1 VPTRQRLSRRIGEIL
16 CSQGAIDRRQLDH
29 ALNQQETLALP
40 LGRTLLHLHYIT
52 DEQLHEALAS
62 QFDIGCVDLEAMAVD
77 RSLANLISRR
87 YARHHALVPVAVTNG
102 VLTVALEDPR
112 AADVLDELTRFTG
125 LPVTAVTAPGTAI
138 ARAWRRLYD
147 GNEPVRE
154 AIGTQSTEEA
164 GRDDH
169 RATGVTLGRLDDPQ
183 GRRGDELFRQV
194 LRLALDRDAT
204 DIHLEMLTSGLSLRL
219 RVDGVL
225 RRPDLGDL
233 QDALDRHARQIVSRV
248 KVLAALDIAE
258 RRRPQDGSF
267 RVMLRRA
274 AETCGVDLRV
284 SVIPSHSGESVV
296 IRLLDRSRAPRALND
311 LDLSPAVA
319 GRLDA
324 ILKRTTGIFL
334 VTGPTGSGKSTTLYS
349 CLMRLH
355 RPEIRILTAE
365 DPVEY
370 VYDGLSQSEVN
381 PDIGNTFAHYLR
393 AFLRHDP
400 EVIMVGEIRDQETA
414 EMAFRAAQTGHLLLS
429 TLHTNT
435 AVAAVP
441 RLIDLGV
448 DPSLL
453 ATSLVGV
460 LSQRL
465 VRRICSKCRQP
476 ATASGAP
483 LEELFGEPMPELT
496 VYRGAGCAACEFTG
510 YKGRV
515 VVADLWMPDDRD
527 LMVVAA
533 RAPFDALRESAVRT
547 TITMAEDAHA
557 RLKAGVTTLDELT
570 RVLPYAAIV
579 EHRAR
584 YGGRHRS
591 AEAGPTRG

>member
-1 VPTRQRLSRRIGEIL
+1 MPTRHHPSRRIGEIL
-16 CSQGAIDRRQLDH
+16 CEQGAIDRRQLDH
-29 ALNQQETLALP
+29 ALSRQGTLALP
-40 LGRTLLHLHYIT
+40 LGRTLLRLHYIT
-52 DEQLHEALAS
+52 DEQLHEALAA
-62 QFDIGCVDLEAMAVD
+62 QFGIDCVDLEAMAVD
-77 RSLANLISRR
+77 RSLAHLISRR
-87 YARHHALVPVAVTNG
+87 YARHHALVPVTVTDG

-112 AADVLDELTRFTG
+112 AAGVLDDLARFTG

-147 GNEPVRE
+147 DSEPRRE
-154 AIGTQSTEEA
+154 AIGSQSA
-164 GRDDH
+164 GETTGDDH
-169 RATGVTLGRLDDPQ
+169 RAAGVTLGGPDDPHS
-183 GRRGDELFRQV
+183 RRGDELFRQV

-204 DIHLEMLTSGLSLRL
+204 DVHLEMLTSGLSLRL

-225 RRPDLGDL
+225 RCPELGDL
-233 QDALDRHARQIVSRV
+233 QDALDRHARQVVSRV

-274 AETCGVDLRV
+274 AATCGVDLRV

-296 IRLLDRSRAPRALND
+296 IRLLDRSRAPRAISD
-311 LDLSPAVA
+311 LDLSPGVA

-324 ILKRTTGIFL
+324 ILRRTTGIFL

-370 VYDGLSQSEVN
+370 VYDGLSQSQVD

-453 ATSLVGV
+453 ATSLIGV

-465 VRRICSKCRQP
+465 VRRICSTCRQP
-476 ATASGAP
+476 ATASGVP

-533 RAPFDALRESAVRT
+533 RAPFDALRQSAART

-557 RLKAGVTTLDELT
+557 RLRAGVTTLEELT

-584 YGGRHRS
+584 YGGRHGT
-591 AEAGPTRG
+591 AGAGMTRG